1 MISVVLA
8 LLFCFGLAVAVLA
21 LVALPARRQ
30 GREMLSA
37 RGEEVVG
44 SLRERADAGRLR
56 RERPV
61 SSPPVAAPG
70 RETDA
75 GLNDSLSARG

>member
-1 MISVVLA
+1 MVSVVLA
-8 LLFCFGLAVAVLA
+8 LLVCVGLAVAVLA

-30 GREMLSA
+30 GREMLSV

-44 SLRERADAGRLR
+44 SLRQRADAGRLR

-61 SSPPVAAPG
+61 SSAPVAAPG
-70 RETDA
+70 HETGA
-75 GLNDSLSARG
+75 GRSDSLSAHG